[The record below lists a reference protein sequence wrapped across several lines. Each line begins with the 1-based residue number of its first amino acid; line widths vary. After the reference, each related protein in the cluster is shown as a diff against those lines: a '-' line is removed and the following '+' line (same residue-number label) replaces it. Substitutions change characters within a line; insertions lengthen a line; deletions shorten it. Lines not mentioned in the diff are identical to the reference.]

1 VIDCPSIIAEA
12 TPIAYCVAPLN
23 GKTAI
28 YAPEETEKAINDAL
42 AAIRQRMKAL
52 TDAGT

>member
-1 VIDCPSIIAEA
+1 MIAET
-12 TPIAYCVAPLN
+12 TPIAYCVAPPKD
-23 GKTAI
+23 GETAI
-28 YAPEETEKAINDAL
+28 YALEETEKAINDAL